1 MVTEVTEENLRHY
14 YIELN
19 TPLRVMPEIF
29 GIPMGT
35 IRKYLKLH
43 GVEKTQKQA
52 AVNGLKTHLERD
64 PDFYKKLGAN
74 LDKEVMLV
82 AHAKG
87 VESRRANRL
96 VKLAAEGKSYEE
108 VYKVFIT
115 ENTSIIKTAEHF
127 GFSKGG
133 MRKLLGFYGIT
144 KTPELIQE
152 CKDAGNAKLYADEER
167 VTEMVRK
174 TQATIAERYG
184 NNWYHNTTSKE
195 EEAVR
200 LQIVERFPNLELI
213 HGRYGIIRRPGSGG
227 LMQLDFYFPEI
238 NLAVEYNGIRFH
250 DKDAYLQDL
259 KDGTE
264 FSREAL
270 KDRLC
275 REESIDLIHIWSD
288 DWKKNISE
296 SFESLAKEITA
307 AIEASDAP
315 LALAA

>member
-19 TPLRVMPEIF
+19 TPLKLMPEIF
-29 GIPMGT
+29 GMSMG
-35 IRKYLKLH
+35 
-43 GVEKTQKQA
+43 GVRHKMTEFGIKKTQKQA
-52 AVNGLKTHLERD
+52 VINSIASKLEKD
-64 PDFYKKLGAN
+64 PDHFKKLGAN
-74 LDKEVMLV
+74 RDKKSLAV
-82 AHAKG
+82 AQAKG
-87 VESRRANRL
+87 VKTRRANRL
-96 VKLAAEGKSYEE
+96 ITLAAEGKSYEE

-115 ENTSIIKTAEHF
+115 DNTSIIKTAEHF

-144 KTPELIQE
+144 KSPELIQE
-152 CKDAGNAKLYADEER
+152 CKDAGNAELYADEDR
-167 VTEMVRK
+167 VVAMVRK

-200 LQIVERFPNLELI
+200 LQIVERFPSLELV

-238 NLAVEYNGIRFH
+238 SLAIEYNGIRYH

-259 KDGTE
+259 EDGTE

-288 DWKKNISE
+288 DWRLDVSE
-296 SFESLAKEITA
+296 SFEKLAEEITA
-307 AIEASDAP
+307 AIESSENT
-315 LALAA
+315 LALVA